1 MLPKL
6 REENARAKAGKGGKK
21 KGWKDVV
28 VEGLYD
34 TSWEIGHRGSW
45 KSCGAKHFPD
55 DFEVS
60 VFLTE
65 VSTRHTILRKDKRAR
80 EKREPPGTNGG
91 KLTGSGT
98 MDVPVEITDEWGAD
112 LVREESQ
119 EGKALNLED
128 IPIAEGENE
137 ENISNQER
145 AEEEE
150 LFISDGPVGQYSET
164 NKTSRSMQAKPL
176 ATSIGS
182 DINEDDKKK
191 MALTTTY
198 DGFSIYGRILC
209 LVVKRRGVAKGKEP
223 TGGSGQAMMEEWIA
237 STQIG
242 EGPMMDD

>member
-1 MLPKL
+1 
-6 REENARAKAGKGGKK
+6 
-21 KGWKDVV
+21 
-28 VEGLYD
+28 
-34 TSWEIGHRGSW
+34 
-45 KSCGAKHFPD
+45 
-55 DFEVS
+55 
-60 VFLTE
+60 
-65 VSTRHTILRKDKRAR
+65 
-80 EKREPPGTNGG
+80 
-91 KLTGSGT
+91 
-98 MDVPVEITDEWGAD
+98 MDVPVEITDEGGAD
-112 LVREESQ
+112 LLREESQ
-119 EGKALNLED
+119 EGKVLNLED
-128 IPIAEGENE
+128 IPITEGENG
-137 ENISNQER
+137 ENISIQER
-145 AEEEE
+145 AKDEEE